1 MLDDIVLE
9 PDALRAFCQRWQ
21 INEVS
26 LFGSVLREDFG
37 PDSDIDVLVSFAEDA
52 PWSLMD
58 EVEMVDELEV
68 ILGRKVDLV
77 NRQAVESSHNW
88 IRRQSILGSAQVV
101 YATR

>member
-9 PDALRAFCQRWQ
+9 PAALRAFCQRWL
-21 INEVS
+21 IDELS

-77 NRQAVESSHNW
+77 SRQAVERSHNW
-88 IRRQSILGSAQVV
+88 IRRHNILGSAQVV

>member
-1 MLDDIVLE
+1 MMLDDIVLE

-21 INEVS
+21 INELS

-68 ILGRKVDLV
+68 ILDTVGQPSRGAILL
-77 NRQAVESSHNW
+77 H
-88 IRRQSILGSAQVV
+88 RRLLCACASE
-101 YATR
+101 